1 MCHNSLPT
9 SSEPPVC
16 LPKLGAPN
24 RVGRK
29 LSKPSERDLILL
41 FVSAQH
47 IRLEKLLRSKGFRVV
62 VLVEADQVVAF
73 SLSNRS
79 DVAATIIDEI
89 SAPEEEG
96 WSLARSLKAVC
107 PEIPVVLLV
116 PSRASERGS
125 WPEGVDCVVGDSEPG
140 EIVEVVRGI
149 QTEARQAG

>member
-9 SSEPPVC
+9 SLNPWCVYPGLE
-16 LPKLGAPN
+16 LLN

-29 LSKPSERDLILL
+29 LSKPHRRDLILL
-41 FVSAQH
+41 FVSSQH

-79 DVAATIIDEI
+79 DIAATIIDEM

-107 PEIPVVLLV
+107 PNIPVMLLV
-116 PSRASERGS
+116 SSRATERRS
-125 WPEGVDCVVGDSEPG
+125 WPEGVDCVVGDSEPR
-140 EIVEVVRGI
+140 EIVDALRGI